1 MANTEGAVSEKKAT
15 KKAETA
21 TKVLDK
27 VFITKDNTFEDVLRF
42 IQQGTTVYFDDAPG
56 KLIELTDEQVK
67 ELPSLERVK
76 YDQARVNHERLS
88 KEDPAWLEVLRR
100 LQINQ
105 TDYASPMDKIEGN
118 VPKPGLVKRNAR
130 VDKVDYWRKRGFE
143 VAQPEHLADAK
154 MRQVEGH
161 YEVSRNGQVES
172 VLMVTTQENWDR
184 LMTQR
189 AERRKKKVQAIKEA
203 QERNLRNMGYKTV
216 Q

>member
-161 YEVSRNGQVES
+161 YEVSHNGQVES